1 MSDKPKARGSL
12 YIICYDIQVCQ
23 IKKVHIFATYLEEK
37 KGIFLFILKLFGN
50 P

>member
-37 KGIFLFILKLFGN
+37 KRYISIHFKIIW
-50 P
+50 